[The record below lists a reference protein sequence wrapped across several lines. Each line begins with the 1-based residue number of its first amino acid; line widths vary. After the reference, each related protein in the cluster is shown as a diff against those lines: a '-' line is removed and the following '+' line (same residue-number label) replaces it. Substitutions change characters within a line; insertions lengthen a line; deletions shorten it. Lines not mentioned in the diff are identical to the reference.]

1 MDAVHILALWAH
13 VLGIALFVGP
23 QFFIA
28 FAVVPA
34 TRGMDD
40 LTARAKAMRTITE
53 RFLYVGGAGL
63 VLILI
68 AGTYLIS
75 TWRDYYDAGDE
86 IGFLDV
92 RYGELFVAKMVML
105 LVMLGAVG
113 AHTFVVGPKQLDLM
127 DAQAAGEDVDDQLR
141 STRMRSMA
149 LSITGLV
156 LTLAIMAIGTSMSTS
171 QYSLAQLP

>member
-1 MDAVHILALWAH
+1 MHTVALWAH
-13 VLGIALFVGP
+13 ILGIALFVGP

-40 LTARAKAMRTITE
+40 LTARTKALRTITE
-53 RFLYVGGAGL
+53 RFTVIGGTGL
-63 VLILI
+63 VMILI

-75 TWRDYYDAGDE
+75 TWRDYYDAGDT

-92 RYGELFVAKMVML
+92 RYGELFLVKML
-105 LVMLGAVG
+105 LLVAMLVAVG
-113 AHTFVVGPKQLDLM
+113 LHTFMVGPKQLELM
-127 DAQAAGEDVDDQLR
+127 EAEAAGDDVTEELR
-141 STRMRSMA
+141 STRKRSMA

-156 LTLAIMAIGTSMSTS
+156 LVLVIMGIGASMTTAE
-171 QYSLAQLP
+171 YSLQIS